1 MGAAHP
7 LRRDPGE
14 IFELE
19 EYWPLLS
26 SRARDNHY
34 EFAHRDLR
42 ESISLNPGAFVGQSE
57 RDPEAV
63 RKRLHALWDL
73 VTRRYDPEFCGEA
86 RPEDFYNEVFGMG
99 AHTAML
105 LYMPPAR
112 EFTEAMYVSVVL
124 LHGEIRHESS
134 QPSPFRYFT
143 AELGRDTGG
152 DPVVFTCEWTAS
164 RHVNFGVL
172 DGTSADAFVARVA
185 DIVTGH
191 AA

>member
-19 EYWPLLS
+19 EFWSLLS

-42 ESISLNPGAFVGQSE
+42 ESIALNPPAFVGQSE
-57 RDPEAV
+57 RDPEAL

-86 RPEDFYNEVFGMG
+86 LPADFYNEVLSMG
-99 AHTAML
+99 EHTAL
-105 LYMPPAR
+105 LVYMPPAR
-112 EFTEAMYVSVVL
+112 GYTEAMYVAVVL
-124 LHGEIRHESS
+124 IHGEIRNECSETT
-134 QPSPFRYFT
+134 PFRYFT
-143 AELGRDTGG
+143 AELGRDLDGS
-152 DPVVFTCEWTAS
+152 PVMFACEWTDL

-172 DGTSADAFVARVA
+172 EGTTAESFVSRVS
-185 DIVTGH
+185 DIIFGT